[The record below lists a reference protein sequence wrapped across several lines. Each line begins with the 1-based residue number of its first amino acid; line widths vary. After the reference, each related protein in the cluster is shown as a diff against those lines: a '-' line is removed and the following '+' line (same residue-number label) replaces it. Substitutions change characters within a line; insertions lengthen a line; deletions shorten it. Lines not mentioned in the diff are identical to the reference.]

1 MIANFKG
8 ITLLPGQTVE
18 DLFEQVFK
26 SHFKSLHSYACT
38 IMREPLMAEEIVQN
52 IFVKLWEKKEDITIR
67 ENISVYL
74 YRAVHNESINYLR
87 HLKVRSAY
95 QSYAMRQNIQNE
107 REKPAEKVVLGEL
120 EKKLEQALRELP
132 EQCRTI
138 FQLSRFEDLKYREI
152 ADRMGL
158 SVKTIENQMGKAL
171 KILRLKLVDF
181 LPFILFIISLS
192 GWCSL
197 LEWSVAGQIFDNLH

>member
-1 MIANFKG
+1 MIANSTG
-8 ITLLPGQTVE
+8 IFTAGQGVE

-38 IMREPLMAEEIVQN
+38 IMRDPMPAEEIVQN
-52 IFVKLWEKKEDITIR
+52 IFLKLWEKKEEITIK

-74 YRAVHNESINYLR
+74 YRAVHNESLNYLR
-87 HLKVRSAY
+87 HRKVRSAY
-95 QSYAMRQNIQNE
+95 QSYAMRQHKQTE
-107 REKPAEKVVLGEL
+107 QEKPAEKVVMKEL
-120 EKKLEQALRELP
+120 EKKLEVALQELP

-152 ADRMGL
+152 ADRLGL

-171 KILRLKLVDF
+171 KLLRLKLVDF
-181 LPFILFIISLS
+181 LPTILLFITL
-192 GWCSL
+192 
-197 LEWSVAGQIFDNLH
+197 FK

>member
-1 MIANFKG
+1 MIANRTGIFTAGKG
-8 ITLLPGQTVE
+8 VE

-38 IMREPLMAEEIVQN
+38 IMRDTMPAEEIVQN
-52 IFVKLWEKKEDITIR
+52 IFLKLWEKKEEITIK

-74 YRAVHNESINYLR
+74 YRAVHNESLNYLR
-87 HLKVRSAY
+87 HRKVRSAY
-95 QSYAMRQNIQNE
+95 QSYAMRQHKQTE
-107 REKPAEKVVLGEL
+107 QEKPAEKVVMKEL
-120 EKKLEQALRELP
+120 EKKLEIALQELP

-152 ADRMGL
+152 ADRLGL

-171 KILRLKLVDF
+171 KLLRLKLVDF
-181 LPFILFIISLS
+181 LPTILLFIT
-192 GWCSL
+192 
-197 LEWSVAGQIFDNLH
+197 FFK

>member
-1 MIANFKG
+1 MIANCTG
-8 ITLLPGQTVE
+8 IFTAGRGVE

-38 IMREPLMAEEIVQN
+38 IMKDPMPAEEIVQN
-52 IFVKLWEKKEDITIR
+52 IFLKLWEKKEEITIK

-74 YRAVHNESINYLR
+74 YRAVHNESLNYLR
-87 HLKVRSAY
+87 HRKVRSAY
-95 QSYAMRQNIQNE
+95 QSYAMRQHKQTE
-107 REKPAEKVVLGEL
+107 QEKPAEKVVMKEL
-120 EKKLEQALRELP
+120 EKKLEIALQELP

-152 ADRMGL
+152 ADRLGL

-171 KILRLKLVDF
+171 KLLRLKLVDF
-181 LPFILFIISLS
+181 LPTILLFIT
-192 GWCSL
+192 
-197 LEWSVAGQIFDNLH
+197 FFK